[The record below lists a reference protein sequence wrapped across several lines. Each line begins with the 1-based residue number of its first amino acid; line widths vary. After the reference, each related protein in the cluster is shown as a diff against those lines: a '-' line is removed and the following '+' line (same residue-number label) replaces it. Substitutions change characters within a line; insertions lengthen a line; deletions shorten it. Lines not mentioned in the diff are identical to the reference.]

1 MKNHEPWRNPPL
13 QEAVFEIRFPTVS
26 DYALFAGGMAMSQQQ
41 EFLTTQKLQA
51 AEIPEIVEL
60 AGLVKH
66 RFISPDESL
75 LFQTGT
81 DVLSVNSVAYKG
93 FVNFL
98 ENIGKILTA
107 TEKFVSLS
115 TLTRLG
121 LRYINR
127 FSNVDYPPSLL
138 NINLPFQ
145 NTDISKTQL
154 LQLWEINKLD
164 DEGTLL
170 SIKDIPKNTVFD
182 FFFLGECLT
191 GDEWVVDLSHPMTLP
206 RQRIEKRIE
215 EGNVSRKHSL
225 TDKGWYIFITKFA
238 IKYLRSDDFETMSQR

>member
-13 QEAVFEIRFPTVS
+13 QEAVFEIRFPSVS
-26 DYALFAGGMAMSQQQ
+26 DYALFAGGMAISQQQ
-41 EFLTTQKLQA
+41 EFPTTQKLQA

-66 RFISPDESL
+66 RFISSDESL

-127 FSNVDYPPSLL
+127 FSNVDYPPSVL

-154 LQLWEINKLD
+154 LQLREINKLD

-170 SIKDIPKNTVFD
+170 SINVQFPVEPKDLILDIDVSLNFPQKSWDIEMILDWTHKAHDVIWENFQV
-182 FFFLGECLT
+182 LISEN
-191 GDEWVVDLSHPMTLP
+191 EKEV
-206 RQRIEKRIE
+206 RI
-215 EGNVSRKHSL
+215 
-225 TDKGWYIFITKFA
+225 
-238 IKYLRSDDFETMSQR
+238 

>member
-13 QEAVFEIRFPTVS
+13 QEAVFEIRFPSVS
-26 DYALFAGGMAMSQQQ
+26 DYALFAGGMAISQKQ
-41 EFLTTQKLQA
+41 EFPTTQKLQA

-66 RFISPDESL
+66 RFISQDESL

-81 DVLSVNSVAYKG
+81 DVLSVNAISYKG
-93 FVNFL
+93 FSDFL
-98 ENIGKILTA
+98 ENIEKILNA

-121 LRYINR
+121 LRYIDR
-127 FSNVDYPPSLL
+127 FSNVDYPPSVL
-138 NINLPFQ
+138 NIKLPFE

-154 LQLWEINKLD
+154 LQLREINKLD

-170 SIKDIPKNTVFD
+170 SINVQFPVEPKDLILDIDISSNSPKKSWD
-182 FFFLGECLT
+182 IKMIL
-191 GDEWVVDLSHPMTLP
+191 DW
-206 RQRIEKRIE
+206 
-215 EGNVSRKHSL
+215 
-225 TDKGWYIFITKFA
+225 TDKAHDVIWENFHDLI
-238 IKYLRSDDFETMSQR
+238 SQNEKEARI

>member
-41 EFLTTQKLQA
+41 EFPTTQKLQA

-66 RFISPDESL
+66 RFISQDGSL
-75 LFQTGT
+75 LFQIGA

-93 FVNFL
+93 FANFL
-98 ENIGKILTA
+98 ENIGKILRA
-107 TEKFVSLS
+107 TEKFVNLS

-121 LRYINR
+121 LRYINK
-127 FSNVDYPPSLL
+127 FSDVDSPPSVL

-154 LQLWEINKLD
+154 LQIREINKLD

-170 SIKDIPKNTVFD
+170 SIIVQFPVEPKDLILDIDISLNSPQKSWD
-182 FFFLGECLT
+182 
-191 GDEWVVDLSHPMTLP
+191 
-206 RQRIEKRIE
+206 IEMI
-215 EGNVSRKHSL
+215 L
-225 TDKGWYIFITKFA
+225 DWTDKAHDVI
-238 IKYLRSDDFETMSQR
+238 SQNFQSLVSQNEKEVRV

>member
-41 EFLTTQKLQA
+41 EFPTTQKLQA
-51 AEIPEIVEL
+51 ADIPEIVEL

-93 FVNFL
+93 FINFL
-98 ENIGKILTA
+98 ENIRKILTA

-127 FSNVDYPPSLL
+127 FSNVDYPPSVL

-154 LQLWEINKLD
+154 LQLREINKLD
-164 DEGTLL
+164 NEGNLL
-170 SIKDIPKNTVFD
+170 SINVQFPVEPKDLILDIDISLNSPQKSWD
-182 FFFLGECLT
+182 
-191 GDEWVVDLSHPMTLP
+191 
-206 RQRIEKRIE
+206 IEMI
-215 EGNVSRKHSL
+215 L
-225 TDKGWYIFITKFA
+225 DWTDKAHDVIWDNFQILISENQKGVRI
-238 IKYLRSDDFETMSQR
+238 

>member
-1 MKNHEPWRNPPL
+1 VKNHEPWRNPPL

-41 EFLTTQKLQA
+41 EFPTTQKLQA

-107 TEKFVSLS
+107 TEKFVNLS

-154 LQLWEINKLD
+154 LQLREINKLD

-170 SIKDIPKNTVFD
+170 SINVQFPVEPKDLILDIDISFNFPQKSWD
-182 FFFLGECLT
+182 
-191 GDEWVVDLSHPMTLP
+191 
-206 RQRIEKRIE
+206 IEMI
-215 EGNVSRKHSL
+215 L
-225 TDKGWYIFITKFA
+225 DWTDKAHDVIWDNFQVLISEKEKEVRI
-238 IKYLRSDDFETMSQR
+238 